1 MPSEAVKQ
9 FPLEVSRIDHE
20 SGMSHLLRAFH
31 ANGVPM
37 KRGFGWLRVSLGKP
51 LRSVDA
57 RVLAWAAR
65 TPADWLSE
73 RLLLTPEHHDDRWY
87 RLAGHRLSSAACSAG
102 RTARLCPQCVQ
113 QSGCCNLSWMLRLVS
128 GCARHGTLLIDLCPH
143 CRLKIVWDRPAI
155 DVCRCGHYLHAKE
168 PRPSMPASVIAWV
181 GWVERR
187 LALAD
192 PSLVVVSDQDVPG
205 MLGQLSLDG
214 AMRLVAAFGLLRRS
228 GDQPQLARAAARSN
242 AGMAALVAR
251 GLERLRYIDT
261 EPHRV
266 SEIESLLHVPG
277 IERLRAH
284 GVDDADGQCA
294 ALLLRCLSDTGDRQ
308 RDGRGRYH
316 RGQLPLFT

>member
-1 MPSEAVKQ
+1 
-9 FPLEVSRIDHE
+9 
-20 SGMSHLLRAFH
+20 
-31 ANGVPM
+31 
-37 KRGFGWLRVSLGKP
+37 
-51 LRSVDA
+51 
-57 RVLAWAAR
+57 
-65 TPADWLSE
+65 
-73 RLLLTPEHHDDRWY
+73 
-87 RLAGHRLSSAACSAG
+87 
-102 RTARLCPQCVQ
+102 
-113 QSGCCNLSWMLRLVS
+113 
-128 GCARHGTLLIDLCPH
+128 
-143 CRLKIVWDRPAI
+143 
-155 DVCRCGHYLHAKE
+155 
-168 PRPSMPASVIAWV
+168 MPASVIAWV